1 MPNKGMTAAEE
12 AAKEARKS
20 VVCNSPGT
28 NPDMFY
34 FTERCI
40 LKEDAHQYR
49 RRNRRAAT
57 FQKRAAKEYTAIH
70 SHIQTLKIDNIRYTT
85 ALDWQYVPLRKFLFT
100 HMIDPDDMKTNTSPT
115 RRYRRLFEE
124 ADGGRYKTTIDSV
137 NKANLGTEI
146 EKLVMHD
153 AYQYFYSVAA
163 NMYKFS
169 STKEKK

>member
-1 MPNKGMTAAEE
+1 MPNKRMTSEE
-12 AAKEARKS
+12 KAAKEARKA
-20 VVCNSPGT
+20 VVCNAPGT
-28 NPDMFY
+28 DPDMFY

-57 FQKRAAKEYTAIH
+57 FQKRAVKEYTAIH
-70 SHIQTLKIDNIRYTT
+70 NHMQTLKIDNIRYAA
-85 ALDWQYVPLRKFLFT
+85 ALHWQYVPLRKHLFM
-100 HMIDPDDMKTNTSPT
+100 HMIDPDDMKTNTSPR

-124 ADGGRYKTTIDSV
+124 AVGEGYKTNIKSV
-137 NKANLGTEI
+137 IKANLGAEI

-153 AYQYFYSVAA
+153 THQYFYSVAA

-169 STKEKK
+169 SAKEK